1 LLVSQLTISAEAY
14 NYWNSLREQNENQ
27 ESLYTMQ
34 PYQIQGNVKNISKP
48 DEPVLGY
55 FMAAGV
61 SEQRIFV
68 GRPPLL
74 FHYSICELSEGD
86 YDAMRLIRW
95 TGKDEWP
102 LYITTDLNYALALP
116 GQACIDCRQS
126 GGTII
131 KPDFWEDEWD

>member
-1 LLVSQLTISAEAY
+1 
-14 NYWNSLREQNENQ
+14 
-27 ESLYTMQ
+27 MQ

-68 GRPPLL
+68 GRPPLV
-74 FHYSICELSEGD
+74 FHYSICTLSEED
-86 YDAMRLIRW
+86 YQAMGSLRW
-95 TGKDEWP
+95 SSADEWP
-102 LYITTDLNYALALP
+102 LYITMGLNYGLALP
-116 GQACIDCRQS
+116 NQDCIDCRQS

-131 KPDFWEDEWD
+131 EPDFWEDEWD